1 MTRSVRDIIP
11 IRTLP
16 KVMQAVYY
24 NRVRLALLRLGNP
37 LRLEMPGLRGIDVI
51 LDDSAWMAVDRN
63 QVDMPLLAW
72 TDFDAGQR
80 EALHQAVPCRMHLY
94 HFHAGL
100 LMGDLLDN
108 LEFAVDERLSQWG
121 SVSSSKVA
129 TLADR
134 IRV

>member
-72 TDFDAGQR
+72 TDFDSRRR

-121 SVSSSKVA
+121 SLSSCRVS

-134 IRV
+134 LRV

>member
-1 MTRSVRDIIP
+1 
-11 IRTLP
+11 
-16 KVMQAVYY
+16 
-24 NRVRLALLRLGNP
+24 LLRLGNP
-37 LRLEMPGLRGIDVI
+37 LRLEMPGLRGIDII

-72 TDFDAGQR
+72 TDFDARHR
-80 EALHQAVPCRMHLY
+80 EGLHQAVPCRMHLY

-108 LEFAVDERLSQWG
+108 LEFAIDERLSQWG
-121 SVSSSKVA
+121 SASSSTVS

-134 IRV
+134 LRV